1 MAFSCVIRNVFSIL
15 PLLVIL
21 LITPLSSSYSI
32 NDKITKE
39 LINQLCSQPTIYNHF
54 CVAWV
59 TSVAKTFNLDLQGLV
74 YLLYQ
79 KTELLGSKNLE
90 MIKDLERTETDP
102 KLKIP
107 YGSCVK
113 EYELSNRAI
122 EEAKEFAS
130 ANSKAYLSA
139 SKAASRAFDSIS
151 MCEAYLEGLKMPDH
165 VSTRNLWFERMCNID
180 KIFSDLLI

>member
-1 MAFSCVIRNVFSIL
+1 GLFLCHKKCIFN
-15 PLLVIL
+15 
-21 LITPLSSSYSI
+21 SSSSRYSI
-32 NDKITKE
+32 NHPFVFIFF
-39 LINQLCSQPTIYNHF
+39 YNSHF

-59 TSVAKTFNLDLQGLV
+59 TSVAQTFNLDLQGLV

-107 YGSCVK
+107 YGSGVK

-122 EEAKEFAS
+122 EEAKEFTS
-130 ANSKAYLSA
+130 SNSKAYLSA
-139 SKAASRAFDSIS
+139 SKAAFRAFDNSIS
-151 MCEAYLEGLKMPDH
+151 MCEAYLEGLKLPDH

-180 KIFSDLLI
+180 RIFSDLLI